1 MFFANSN
8 LIPKV
13 FYLFLI
19 HNIAELKSD
28 KWSWERGWLHVTCK
42 KNYFTFYLDPWVNFF
57 PLKSG
62 WIAFQIQKNC
72 LVIEAR
78 KYFTASCFWGQHSH
92 TKIGNIPKRYNNASK
107 KKLRIHQYSKYVY
120 VMDMFCALPSQHRR
134 PEDML
139 RHLILDVTNIDIT
152 KKEK

>member
-107 KKLRIHQYSKYVY
+107 KNSGSINTASMCMSWTCFVPYPAST
-120 VMDMFCALPSQHRR
+120 DALK
-134 PEDML
+134 
-139 RHLILDVTNIDIT
+139 IC
-152 KKEK
+152 